1 MKSYR
6 IPSIARK
13 YTEYDM
19 IQIHTDLPALAH
31 PRLQLLHSFLTRGQ
45 AYEKHSELYTL
56 VASLVQLGMD
66 THDRINNDA
75 DTTQRAENEM
85 RAKQLKVLAGDYF
98 SSIFYQ
104 LLAQA
109 GQIEMIE
116 ILSEAVCEV
125 NRLKTNLYMRMKQM
139 KLTADDYLSC
149 MTQIRSELFQ
159 SFTALLDV
167 EQSRAWQDLLVAV
180 TRCEVILEELE
191 CLKDASNFEHSW
203 AYWLV
208 MQDGTEA
215 ERASLTESLVDSERV
230 YELVNQYDI
239 HGKLTAK
246 LNLAA
251 EMVRTIT
258 AKLDPDFMNN
268 EPIRILEEM
277 LNRAAGRT
285 PALHET
291 R

>member
-13 YTEYDM
+13 YTDYDM
-19 IQIHTDLPALAH
+19 IQTYTDLPALAH
-31 PRLQLLHSFLTRGQ
+31 PRLRLLHAFLVRGQ

-75 DTTQRAENEM
+75 DEPRRAEKEM
-85 RAKQLKVLAGDYF
+85 RSKQLKVLAGDYF

-109 GQIEMIE
+109 GQIEMIA

-125 NRLKTNLYMRMKQM
+125 NRMKTNLYMRMKQM
-139 KLTADDYLSC
+139 KLTADDYLSY
-149 MTQIRSELFQ
+149 MTQLRSELFQ
-159 SFTALLDV
+159 SFTAILDATLSRIWQELLT
-167 EQSRAWQDLLVAV
+167 AV
-180 TRCEVILEELE
+180 TRCEVILEEIE
-191 CLKDASNFEHSW
+191 RSADARKFLHSW
-203 AYWLV
+203 AYWHV
-208 MQDGTEA
+208 MQDGTEE
-215 ERASLTESLVDSERV
+215 ERDWLSEMPVDQAKVQGLVDKYGIR
-230 YELVNQYDI
+230 
-239 HGKLTAK
+239 GKLVAK
-246 LNLAA
+246 LNAAA
-251 EMVRTIT
+251 ELVKAIT
-258 AKLDPDFMNN
+258 AKLDTASMLD
-268 EPIRILEEM
+268 EPIRIVDDM